1 MAKATGIGGIFLR
14 SRDPEAL
21 YGWYEKH
28 LGILRAPYGSFAFEG
43 EEAQGT
49 TVLAFFPLQTEHFGP
64 GEKAVMLNF
73 RVDDLDGILK
83 RLTEA
88 GASVED
94 HREDAD
100 YGSFGWFTDPEGN
113 RVELW
118 QAPAIEASK

>member
-49 TVLAFFPLQTEHFGP
+49 TVVAFFPLQTKHFGP

-73 RVDDLDGILK
+73 RVDDLDAVLK
-83 RLTEA
+83 GLKES
-88 GASVED
+88 GAAVED
-94 HREDAD
+94 ARDEAD
-100 YGSFGWFTDPEGN
+100 YGKFGWFTDPEGN

-118 QAPAIEASK
+118 QPPVNPASK